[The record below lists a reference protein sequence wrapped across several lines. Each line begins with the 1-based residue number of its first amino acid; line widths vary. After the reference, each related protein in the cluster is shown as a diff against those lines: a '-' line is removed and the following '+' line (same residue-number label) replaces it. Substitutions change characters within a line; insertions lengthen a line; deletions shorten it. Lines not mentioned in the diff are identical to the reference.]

1 MTATSFSLYST
12 RRKAVIA
19 GMLDILI
26 LLGFMVAGALVA
38 GLKQAPKQASV
49 ERLLVVALW
58 LLLFSMGFRIGND
71 PQILSSIGRIG
82 LLGLV
87 SALATIT
94 GSCVL
99 VLAAELV
106 LHGKLGTNAKASG
119 EQHTQ
124 RTVVTHSLWERVKAP
139 VRLLAIVALGLV
151 IGALLPRLGFDPGII
166 TTWTLYFLLF
176 LIGMQ
181 FRQSGIAL
189 GKALANPSILIL
201 PVATAVGS
209 MLGGIL
215 LMPLFSLTPG
225 KALAVASGFGWY
237 SLSGVLIANMGDP
250 ALGTA
255 AFVANMLRESL
266 GLLLIPLLGK
276 SRVPQLAISAAG
288 ATAMDVSL
296 PLIEQTLGPAAIPE
310 SFFSGA
316 VLSLLVPVLVPFFMR
331 L

>member
-1 MTATSFSLYST
+1 
-12 RRKAVIA
+12 
-19 GMLDILI
+19 MLDILI
-26 LLGFMVAGALVA
+26 LLGFMVAGALMA

-99 VLAAELV
+99 VLAAEFMM
-106 LHGKLGTNAKASG
+106 HGKLGTNAKLPG
-119 EQHTQ
+119 EQRTQ
-124 RTVVTHSLWERVKAP
+124 STAVTHSLWERVKAP
-139 VRLLAIVALGLV
+139 ARLLAIVALGLV

-209 MLGGIL
+209 MLGGVL